1 MPRMLDK
8 YKTEVVPTLMD
19 EFGYKN
25 VMQVP
30 KMEKI
35 VVNVGLGEAL
45 QNSKYLDSAV
55 EDIRKITGQQPI
67 ITRAKKSIATF
78 RLRAGNPIG
87 VKVTL
92 RGKRM
97 WDFFDRLVSVALP
110 RKRDFRGISPNS
122 FDGRGNYTLGFRE
135 QLVWPEIDYDK
146 VDKIRGMEVTIVTT
160 AGSDEEGRRLLDLL
174 GMPFVKRS

>member
-8 YKTEVVPTLMD
+8 YKTEVVPILMEKFD
-19 EFGYKN
+19 YNN

-35 VVNVGLGEAL
+35 VVNIGLGEAL
-45 QNSKYLDSAV
+45 QNSKYLENAV
-55 EDIRKITGQQPI
+55 GDMRKITGQQPI

-78 RLRAGNPIG
+78 HLRAGNPIG
-87 VKVTL
+87 VKITL
-92 RGKRM
+92 RGARM

-122 FDGRGNYTLGFRE
+122 FDGRGNYTLGFKE

-146 VDKIRGMEVTIVTT
+146 VDKIRGMEVTSVTSAET
-160 AGSDEEGRRLLDLL
+160 DEEGRHLLDEL